1 MEVTQPGPFKEAWYH
16 DFAPPIHSLDR
27 HGDFAPPLL
36 ALGLSAGFFGVGT
49 GGNGLQYHSA
59 KVYGPHNIGDWL
71 WVETTGTGGTGT
83 VQNGLTHG
91 ARFVLSDGLAI
102 QAGDG
107 VTSVG
112 PIDISSFGDMIVQL
126 GQVFKL
132 LASGADDSL
141 VNLTDPSILLKTQ
154 SGQVVLANLGSGGH
168 QAEIGL
174 VGTDWQGYLDGGNEI
189 VYTGKGAGGLTGPGG
204 HFLRVTQGGFAQFDL
219 SRSGHDGGDFL
230 VGTGGNIT
238 LDASGGNGSG
248 SATISTGTND
258 LTLNAGGNTVHNIE
272 TSGATY
278 VVKDHLGSPL
288 VTYTGTRSVSY
299 GPSITF
305 SFGSNILHDVT
316 DPASLQDVATKNY
329 VDTHTSSGGVTS
341 IQKTGSA
348 SITGSVTFSEGTN
361 IAITQSGHDLTI
373 ASTASGGGQAGVPSL
388 TLSTANSIGT
398 ATSFVA
404 SNATVALFDTTV
416 PTTQAFGD
424 AAAVGTAAFAARR
437 DHKHAMPA
445 TPVTTINKTGSTALT
460 GAVTL
465 TGGTNVTLTQSGQDI
480 SIAASGG
487 GGTQGTEIGY
497 DQITGTVTVSS
508 NTESS
513 ATTVITCAAHTFD
526 GSPVMAEFFA
536 PYATTDNVAGHQ
548 LVVCMFE
555 STTQI
560 GRIANLVTPA
570 NAFMTVTLTGQL
582 RFTPSAGSHT
592 YIVSAW
598 QTSGSGNIGAGAGG
612 TATNV
617 PAFIRFTKV

>member
-1 MEVTQPGPFKEAWYH
+1 MEVTQPGPFKEAWAH

-36 ALGLSAGFFGVGT
+36 ALGLAAGFFGVGS

-59 KVYGPHNIGDWL
+59 EVYGPHNIGDWL
-71 WVETTGTGGTGT
+71 WVETTGTGGAGT

-112 PIDISSFGDMIVQL
+112 PIDIASLGDMIVQL

-278 VVKDHLGSPL
+278 VINDHLGSPL
-288 VTYTGTRSVSY
+288 VT
-299 GPSITF
+299 
-305 SFGSNILHDVT
+305 
-316 DPASLQDVATKNY
+316 
-329 VDTHTSSGGVTS
+329 
-341 IQKTGSA
+341 
-348 SITGSVTFSEGTN
+348 
-361 IAITQSGHDLTI
+361 
-373 ASTASGGGQAGVPSL
+373 
-388 TLSTANSIGT
+388 
-398 ATSFVA
+398 
-404 SNATVALFDTTV
+404 
-416 PTTQAFGD
+416 
-424 AAAVGTAAFAARR
+424 
-437 DHKHAMPA
+437 
-445 TPVTTINKTGSTALT
+445 
-460 GAVTL
+460 
-465 TGGTNVTLTQSGQDI
+465 
-480 SIAASGG
+480 
-487 GGTQGTEIGY
+487 
-497 DQITGTVTVSS
+497 
-508 NTESS
+508 
-513 ATTVITCAAHTFD
+513 
-526 GSPVMAEFFA
+526 
-536 PYATTDNVAGHQ
+536 
-548 LVVCMFE
+548 
-555 STTQI
+555 
-560 GRIANLVTPA
+560 
-570 NAFMTVTLTGQL
+570 
-582 RFTPSAGSHT
+582 
-592 YIVSAW
+592 
-598 QTSGSGNIGAGAGG
+598 
-612 TATNV
+612 
-617 PAFIRFTKV
+617 